1 MRTRRRR
8 SAMWALLVIVGS
20 VLPLAWW
27 LATSRAQTAS
37 HPGELAQPSR
47 RPIRITMEALHNHGG
62 VPPGWQFTLPE
73 GDPVAGREVF
83 VAVQCYTCHTIA
95 GEEFPPVKP
104 AERAPAPD
112 LTRVGAL
119 HPAAYLAEAILNPSA
134 VVVEGPGYA
143 DADGFSNMPNF
154 ADVLTVRQWLDLV
167 AYLQSLRGPD
177 CPKADVGS
185 EEYCGGSYGTRP
197 NMRYGRPMRLNC
209 RREEMAVCSA
219 IVVFP
224 DFNKSAR
231 LSTGEVVAVEFVPD
245 KPGEYAFTCQ
255 MGMLRGTLL
264 VE

>member
-20 VLPLAWW
+20 VLPMAWW

-95 GEEFPPVKP
+95 GEEFPPVKL

-112 LTRVGAL
+112 LTGVGAL

-154 ADVLTVRQWLDLV
+154 AEW
-167 AYLQSLRGPD
+167 P
-177 CPKADVGS
+177 ADAPQLPS
-185 EEYCGGSYGTRP
+185 
-197 NMRYGRPMRLNC
+197 
-209 RREEMAVCSA
+209 
-219 IVVFP
+219 
-224 DFNKSAR
+224 
-231 LSTGEVVAVEFVPD
+231 
-245 KPGEYAFTCQ
+245 
-255 MGMLRGTLL
+255 
-264 VE
+264 